1 MIKLLCYARLQ
12 VERKSILLI
21 TRDHSTMSKSQEEM
35 HVWRKKIEMVG
46 IDIKS
51 LEQVVDTNRFKLKTK
66 LMNQH
71 FINELD
77 KIGLQLINIKG
88 TFNGKLVVL
97 LEPKD
102 SQETP

>member
-1 MIKLLCYARLQ
+1 M
-12 VERKSILLI
+12 ERKSILLI

-51 LEQVVDTNRFKLKTK
+51 IEQDVDTNRFKLKTK

-71 FINELD
+71 FINR
-77 KIGLQLINIKG
+77 ISYHICLICLH
-88 TFNGKLVVL
+88 TFCYSIHFGSIYCIFVKY
-97 LEPKD
+97 
-102 SQETP
+102 

>member
-1 MIKLLCYARLQ
+1 
-12 VERKSILLI
+12 
-21 TRDHSTMSKSQEEM
+21 MSKSQEEM

-51 LEQVVDTNRFKLKTK
+51 LDQDMDTGRFKLKTR

-77 KIGLQLINIKG
+77 KIGLQLINIRG
-88 TFNGKLVVL
+88 TFNGKLLVL
-97 LEPKD
+97 LEAKVS

>member
-1 MIKLLCYARLQ
+1 
-12 VERKSILLI
+12 
-21 TRDHSTMSKSQEEM
+21 MSKSQEEM
-35 HVWRKKIEMVG
+35 HVWRKKIEMAG

-51 LEQVVDTNRFKLKTK
+51 LDQDMDTGRFKLKTR

-77 KIGLQLINIKG
+77 KIDLQLINIRG
-88 TFNGKLVVL
+88 TFNGELLVL
-97 LEPKD
+97 LEAKVS